1 MITLGIT
8 GTLGAGKGAVVEY
21 LMGKGFSHFSVR
33 AYLLHEVRRRGL
45 PENRDSTTLVA
56 NDLRKTHAPD
66 FLVRELFE
74 QAKRAGGD
82 AIIESIRALG
92 EIDYLKKN
100 AMPFYF
106 IAVDADPQLRYLR
119 IVVAGSIKCHLK
131 NSWRMKPEKAIIP
144 THGSRTCQHASRG
157 LILF

>member
-119 IVVAGSIKCHLK
+119 ITKRGS
-131 NSWRMKPEKAIIP
+131 
-144 THGSRTCQHASRG
+144 
-157 LILF
+157 